1 MSSYRD
7 PAPRGDVYPSEE
19 EIDPAGSGV
28 EAASGPVGI
37 ATGSSAATWSYGEP
51 VAGQPGPQPNP
62 APGPAPTP
70 VPTPGPPPRTGTGA
84 RSIVSR
90 HLDGS
95 VEVVTDFDG
104 DGVAD
109 VVQFD
114 LDGDGVP
121 DVTYIDS
128 DRDGRLDTVLRGVHG
143 HRA

>member
-19 EIDPAGSGV
+19 EIDPTGSGV
-28 EAASGPVGI
+28 EPASGPVG
-37 ATGSSAATWSYGEP
+37 AYFGS
-51 VAGQPGPQPNP
+51 QPSPQ
-62 APGPAPTP
+62 PAPTP
-70 VPTPGPPPRTGTGA
+70 GPTPTPPPTPGPPPRSEVGS

-104 DGVAD
+104 DGIAD

-128 DRDGRLDTVLRGVHG
+128 DRDGRLDTVLRAPAH
-143 HRA
+143 

>member
-19 EIDPAGSGV
+19 EIDPGGSGV
-28 EAASGPVGI
+28 EPASGPAGAYAGV
-37 ATGSSAATWSYGEP
+37 E
-51 VAGQPGPQPNP
+51 AGQPGPQPNP

-70 VPTPGPPPRTGTGA
+70 VPTPGPPPRVGGGA

-95 VEVVTDFDG
+95 VQVVTDFDG

-121 DVTYIDS
+121 DVTYLDS
-128 DRDGRLDTVLRGVHG
+128 DRDGRLDTVLRAPS
-143 HRA
+143 R